1 MCTSEIRSAMYII
14 PIMSDIR
21 GIITADFGYAVGESI
36 LVNERFHHIAIENSL
51 EINPSLFPLLTF
63 ALPPPFSLSL
73 SLISPLPLA
82 LRLPLALSCFRAF
95 TCIRL
100 FSLSTLSIVF
110 CIAHP
115 QASVHYRKYWISIM
129 KYWMISDIRRAADI
143 VRSQYVLTFL
153 AVPTSGSRQRRE
165 IALPAVASSIINM
178 PCWNSH
184 LTEK

>member
-1 MCTSEIRSAMYII
+1 MRRGIERNVCTREIRSAMYII
-14 PIMSDIR
+14 PIMSNIR
-21 GIITADFGYAVGESI
+21 GIITADFDYARRWTDPCKRALSSY
-36 LVNERFHHIAIENSL
+36 IAIENSL
-51 EINPSLFPLLTF
+51 EINPSPRFSSSNFCPPLHHHSH
-63 ALPPPFSLSL
+63 LPPFCSRVST
-73 SLISPLPLA
+73 
-82 LRLPLALSCFRAF
+82 R
-95 TCIRL
+95 TRL

-143 VRSQYVLTFL
+143 VRSQYVLAFL
-153 AVPTSGSRQRRE
+153 AVRRRARARRGKGE